1 MAMFRSPR
9 GRVLAAVFGL
19 LLVIGIALAAFL
31 YFRDDAPEEA
41 DIADAGQTL
50 DDEGLAAASVDDI
63 AGTWQVSSDVGD
75 TEETSTFAGYRVDEE
90 LGGGIGAQTAAGRT
104 ADVTGTVTIAAGQV
118 TEASFEVDM
127 TTLKSSDD
135 RRDNQ
140 LKGRGLE
147 TDAFPTAGFVLT
159 EPVALPD
166 NAVAGDQL
174 TFSAP
179 GELTLHG
186 VTKPVTIELQADLRE
201 GVIAIVGNT
210 PIVLADYDISPP
222 EGGFVVSVDDQGS
235 LEFQLFLEPA

>member
-1 MAMFRSPR
+1 MFRSPR
-9 GRVLAAVFGL
+9 AKVLAIVAAVV
-19 LLVIGIALAAFL
+19 LVAGIALGAFL
-31 YFRDDAPEEA
+31 LLRDDAPEEA

-50 DDEGLAAASVDDI
+50 DDEGLQAASIDDV
-63 AGTWQVSSDVGD
+63 AGTWRVTPGPGD
-75 TEETSTFAGYRVDEE
+75 TEETTTFAGYRIDEE
-90 LGGGIGAQTAAGRT
+90 LGGGVGAQTAAGRT
-104 ADVTGTVTIAAGQV
+104 GEVTGSVTIADGQV

-127 TTLKSSDD
+127 TSLKSGEE

-147 TDAFPTAGFVLT
+147 TDAFPEAGFTLT
-159 EPVALPD
+159 EPVALPED
-166 NAVAGDQL
+166 AVTGDQL

-186 VTKPVTIELQADLRE
+186 VTRQVTIELQADLRE
-201 GVIAIVGNT
+201 GLIAIVGDA

-222 EGGFVVSVDDQGS
+222 TGGFVVSVADQGS

>member
-1 MAMFRSPR
+1 MLRSPR
-9 GRVLAAVFGL
+9 AKVIAAVLGVVL
-19 LLVIGIALAAFL
+19 LGGIALGAYML
-31 YFRDDAPEEA
+31 LSDDAPEEA
-41 DIADAGQTL
+41 DIADAGETL
-50 DDEGLAAASVDDI
+50 DEEGLEAASIEDI
-63 AGTWQVSSDVGD
+63 AGTWQVTAGPGDSD
-75 TEETSTFAGYRVDEE
+75 ETTTFAGYRIDEE

-104 ADVTGTVTIAAGQV
+104 GDVTGSVTIADGEV

-127 TTLKSSDD
+127 TTLSSGED

-147 TDAFPTAGFVLT
+147 TDAFPTAGFALT

-166 NAVAGDQL
+166 DAVTGDQL

-186 VTKPVTIELQADLRE
+186 VTKPVTIDLQADLRD
-201 GVIAIVGNT
+201 GLIAIVGEA
-210 PIVLADYDISPP
+210 PVVLTDYEISAP
-222 EGGFVVSVDDQGS
+222 EGGFVVSVADEGS

>member
-9 GRVLAAVFGL
+9 GRLLAAGFAL
-19 LLVIGIALAAFL
+19 LLVVGVGIGAFL
-31 YFRDDAPEEA
+31 FFRDDAPEEA
-41 DIADAGQTL
+41 DIEDAGATL
-50 DDEGLAAASVDDI
+50 DEEGLAAASVEDI
-63 AGTWQVSSDVGD
+63 AGTWQVTSDFGD

-104 ADVTGTVTIAAGQV
+104 SDVTGTVTITDGQV

-127 TTLKSSDD
+127 TTLKSDES
-135 RRDNQ
+135 RRDGQ

-147 TDAFPTAGFVLT
+147 TDNFPTAGFALT
-159 EPVALPD
+159 EPVALPED
-166 NAVAGDQL
+166 SVTGDQL
-174 TFSAP
+174 AFSAP

-201 GVIAIVGNT
+201 GVIAIVGET
-210 PIVLADYDISPP
+210 PIVLADYEMTPP
-222 EGGFVVSVDDQGS
+222 EGGFVVSVADEGS

>member
-1 MAMFRSPR
+1 MFSSTRS
-9 GRVLAAVFGL
+9 RVIAAVVAVV
-19 LLVIGIALAAFL
+19 VIAGVALGAYLFL
-31 YFRDDAPEEA
+31 RDDAPEEA

-50 DDEGLAAASVDDI
+50 DDEGLEAASVDDVN
-63 AGTWQVSSDVGD
+63 GTWQVTAGPGDSD
-75 TEETSTFAGYRVDEE
+75 ETTTFVGYRIDEE

-104 ADVTGTVTIAAGQV
+104 GDVTGTVTIAEDQV

-127 TTLKSSDD
+127 TTLQSDES

-140 LKGRGLE
+140 LKARGLE
-147 TDAFPTAGFVLT
+147 TDTFTTAGFELT
-159 EPVALPD
+159 EPVALPAD
-166 NAVAGDQL
+166 AAAGEQL

-201 GVIAIVGNT
+201 GLIAVVGST
-210 PIVLADYDISPP
+210 PIVLADYEIEAP
-222 EGGFVVSVDDQGS
+222 EGGFVVSVADEGS